1 MHAIA
6 YGVHAIPFT
15 PQVATPYFDKVLSR
29 QYTRL
34 RKAGVKPWTWLQ
46 HHLTMCALVLPLAEL
61 QKVMASGGDWASVA
75 SEISSLM
82 TCGNLGSTIFTFAG
96 LLVNASQYKQKIEQL
111 LGTLFKFEVTE
122 KAIIKFKADAEEAPN
137 TTKAICNN
145 I

>member
-1 MHAIA
+1 M
-6 YGVHAIPFT
+6 
-15 PQVATPYFDKVLSR
+15 ATPYFDKVLSR

-61 QKVMASGGDWASVA
+61 QKVMASGDWASVG
-75 SEISSLM
+75 SEISVLM
-82 TCGNLGSTIFTFAG
+82 QCGNLGSTIFTFAG
-96 LLVNASQYKQKIEQL
+96 LLANASHYKQKIEQL
-111 LGTLFKFEVTE
+111 LETLFEAEVTE
-122 KAIIKFKADAEEAPN
+122 KAIIQFKADAEEASN